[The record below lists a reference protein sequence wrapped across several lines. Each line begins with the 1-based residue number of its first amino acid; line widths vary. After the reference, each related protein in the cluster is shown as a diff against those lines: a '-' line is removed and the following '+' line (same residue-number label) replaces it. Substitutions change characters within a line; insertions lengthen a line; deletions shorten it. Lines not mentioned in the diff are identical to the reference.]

1 MIEFGRRRCSPVL
14 VAVLAAGC
22 SSPTPPAPAA
32 VPAPAQPSPAMA
44 VVDGA
49 LRAVG
54 GRAAVAAAD
63 RLVMEGEGELFALGQ
78 NRTPESELPVYRI
91 TEVRRDVDLA
101 GGRSRQEQF
110 LTSRHWGPLKLIA
123 ALDGDIAF
131 DVGEDGSATRAS
143 DSDARDRRL
152 ELRHHPIAMLRL
164 AIAPGAAVSGR
175 RQVQGREVVDIRVP
189 DGELFTLAVDPA
201 TGLPVTVTSNIDYY
215 NLGDAVMVTEFADY
229 RAAGDLMLP
238 ALITSRVDRQIAS
251 VLRVSKNA
259 VVAPKGSGADL
270 AAPAAVRSTPAP
282 APAPQVT
289 VDDLASGVWRLKG
302 TTHHSVLVE
311 FADHLTLIEAPR
323 DEAYTL
329 AIIARAR
336 QVRPDKRLTH
346 VVVTHHH
353 FDHSGGVRAAVSQGL
368 TVIAHEKIQPFLEA
382 MMARPR
388 TIAPDAL
395 ARNPR
400 QFRMEAVGARTVL
413 RDSIRT
419 MELHAVDSEHAEG
432 MLIAYL
438 PREQLLVEVD
448 LYTPRTPE
456 SPPLRSYTATAAL
469 LDAMKA
475 QKMKVERVV
484 PLHRDVVPF
493 AQMVAAAAKD
503 ANPDKPEKPA
513 PSPGR

>member
-1 MIEFGRRRCSPVL
+1 MIEPGRRRCSPVL

-22 SSPTPPAPAA
+22 SSPTPPAP
-32 VPAPAQPSPAMA
+32 VSTPAPVQPSPAMA
-44 VVDGA
+44 VVEAA

-54 GRAAVAAAD
+54 GRAAVEAAD
-63 RLVMEGEGELFALGQ
+63 RLVMEGEGEVFALGQ
-78 NRTPESELPVYRI
+78 NRTLESELPVYQL

-110 LTSRHWGPLKLIA
+110 LTSRYWGPRKFIA
-123 ALDGDIAF
+123 SLDGDVAF
-131 DVGEDGSATRAS
+131 DVAEDGSATRAS

-152 ELRHHPIAMLRL
+152 ELRHHPIAMLRAAL
-164 AIAPGAAVSGR
+164 APGAAVSGR
-175 RQVQGREVVDIRVP
+175 RQVEGREVVDIRVP
-189 DGELFTLAVDPA
+189 DGERFALAVAPA
-201 TGLPVTVTSNIDYY
+201 TGLPVAVTSNIDYY
-215 NLGDAVMVTEFADY
+215 NLGDAVLVTEFADY

-238 ALITSRVDRQIAS
+238 ALITSRVDRQTAS
-251 VLRVSKNA
+251 VLRVSKNT
-259 VVAPKGSGADL
+259 VNGPKGGGGDL
-270 AAPAAVRSTPAP
+270 AAPAAVRSTPA
-282 APAPQVT
+282 AALQVT
-289 VDDLASGVWRLKG
+289 VDELASGVWRLNG

-311 FADHLTLIEAPR
+311 FADHLTLIEAPM
-323 DEAYTL
+323 DGAYTL

-353 FDHSGGVRAAVSQGL
+353 FDHSGGVRAAVSEGL

-382 MMARPR
+382 MMARPH

-400 QFRMEAVGARTVL
+400 PFRMDAVGARTVL
-413 RDSIRT
+413 RDSMRT

-432 MLIAYL
+432 MLVAYL
-438 PREQLLVEVD
+438 PRERLLVEVD
-448 LYTPRTPE
+448 LYTPRRPE

-475 QKMKVERVV
+475 QRMKVERVV

-493 AQMVAAAAKD
+493 ADMVAAAAKD
-503 ANPDKPEKPA
+503 AKPEKPEKPA